1 MPNTGVVYLYRYAEG
16 EVPVLRFLDSYRRHP
31 AGLEHELHVLLKGF
45 PNEAARRSARALF
58 GTLPNNAIEVGDSGY
73 DIGSYFAAARAVG
86 NRQLMFLNTFSEI
99 LADNWLAHF
108 DKALGMPGVGLVGA
122 TGSWQC
128 ASSGYEARLFKA
140 LRRVKVLPEPA
151 GHHQPH
157 SDEADNPRHRHAVHD
172 RIYFR
177 VALRK
182 LFRAGLYPVRLY
194 QFGRHPNPHIRSNA
208 FMIERNL
215 FLSLRA
221 IVLKKKIDA
230 YKFESGRD
238 SMTKQIMARG
248 LRPVVVDR
256 GGRIYEIP
264 DWKSSSTFW
273 VDLQA
278 NLAVADNQTMG
289 YASGSAVRRRLLT
302 SYAWHSPWFWDVP
315 GPL

>member
-1 MPNTGVVYLYRYAEG
+1 MANTGVVYLYRFVEG
-16 EVPVLRFLDSYRRHP
+16 EAPVLRFLDSYRRHP
-31 AGLEHELHVLLKGF
+31 AGLEHDLHVLMKGF
-45 PNEAARRSARALF
+45 PNEGALRSARALF
-58 GTLPNNAIEVGDSGY
+58 GTVLKDAIEVGDSGY
-73 DIGSYFAAARAVG
+73 DIGSYFAAARAVSNG
-86 NRQLMFLNTFSEI
+86 RLMFLNTFSEI

-108 DKALGMPGVGLVGA
+108 DQALSVPGVGLVGA

-128 ASSGYEARLFKA
+128 ASSGYEAKFFKA
-140 LRRVKVLPEPA
+140 LRRIKVLPELA
-151 GHHQPH
+151 GHHKPH
-157 SDEADNPRHRHAVHD
+157 SGEADNPRHSEAVHD
-172 RIYFR
+172 RINFR

-194 QFGRHPNPHIRSNA
+194 QFGRHPNPHIRTNA
-208 FMIERNL
+208 FMIERNI

-221 IVLKKKIDA
+221 ITLKKKIDA

-238 SMTKQIMARG
+238 SMTKQIIARG

-256 GGRIYEIP
+256 WGKVYEIP

-289 YASGSAVRRRLLT
+289 YASGSAERRRLLT
-302 SYAWHSPWFWDVP
+302 SYAWDSPWSWDMP